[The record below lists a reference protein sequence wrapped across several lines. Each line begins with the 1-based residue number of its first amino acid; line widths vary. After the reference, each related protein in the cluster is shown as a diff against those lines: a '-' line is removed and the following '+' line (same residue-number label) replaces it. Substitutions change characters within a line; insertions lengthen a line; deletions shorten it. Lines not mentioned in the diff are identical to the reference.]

1 MFALDAAQQQQ
12 HHVQVE
18 QRQIRQDQ
26 QAQQAKH
33 EESNVA
39 VEQEE
44 DEVGNTS
51 IVEGVTS
58 PPPSV
63 AHIEVDGSQSP
74 DTNIPV
80 SSVENVTATTEHE
93 GASRRNN
100 QPLFVHSNGQ
110 TQIPS
115 MLLNVHQNHHHFHHN
130 NSSASSTPVV
140 SPLASPI
147 ASPQPSY
154 QAPLLVPSSTC
165 TTATSNNCFSRAS
178 QNQLPWPLRS
188 PALPSHP
195 SNIQQGT
202 APGSAVIQ
210 NQQPHAFFQSQQS
223 HQFPPPFHHS
233 THHLQQQH
241 HPLPHILPQ
250 HPLQPSFNNP
260 RTDPTVPPGCRE
272 HGFNLIGQKYLL
284 HDQIEGSHL
293 QRCIDVETQH
303 EYVCKV
309 RKETTKND
317 VCRCYLY
324 VISSK
329 W

>member
-18 QRQIRQDQ
+18 QRQIQQDQ

-33 EESNVA
+33 DESNVA

-58 PPPSV
+58 PPPLV
-63 AHIEVDGSQSP
+63 AHIDHPEVDGSQSP

-80 SSVENVTATTEHE
+80 SSVENVSATTEHD

-165 TTATSNNCFSRAS
+165 STTTSNNCFS
-178 QNQLPWPLRS
+178 
-188 PALPSHP
+188 
-195 SNIQQGT
+195 I
-202 APGSAVIQ
+202 
-210 NQQPHAFFQSQQS
+210 F
-223 HQFPPPFHHS
+223 
-233 THHLQQQH
+233 
-241 HPLPHILPQ
+241 
-250 HPLQPSFNNP
+250 
-260 RTDPTVPPGCRE
+260 
-272 HGFNLIGQKYLL
+272 
-284 HDQIEGSHL
+284 
-293 QRCIDVETQH
+293 
-303 EYVCKV
+303 
-309 RKETTKND
+309 
-317 VCRCYLY
+317 
-324 VISSK
+324 
-329 W
+329 

>member
-100 QPLFVHSNGQ
+100 QPLFVH
-110 TQIPS
+110 
-115 MLLNVHQNHHHFHHN
+115 
-130 NSSASSTPVV
+130 
-140 SPLASPI
+140 
-147 ASPQPSY
+147 
-154 QAPLLVPSSTC
+154 
-165 TTATSNNCFSRAS
+165 
-178 QNQLPWPLRS
+178 
-188 PALPSHP
+188 
-195 SNIQQGT
+195 
-202 APGSAVIQ
+202 
-210 NQQPHAFFQSQQS
+210 
-223 HQFPPPFHHS
+223 
-233 THHLQQQH
+233 
-241 HPLPHILPQ
+241 
-250 HPLQPSFNNP
+250 
-260 RTDPTVPPGCRE
+260 
-272 HGFNLIGQKYLL
+272 
-284 HDQIEGSHL
+284 
-293 QRCIDVETQH
+293 
-303 EYVCKV
+303 
-309 RKETTKND
+309 
-317 VCRCYLY
+317 
-324 VISSK
+324 
-329 W
+329 